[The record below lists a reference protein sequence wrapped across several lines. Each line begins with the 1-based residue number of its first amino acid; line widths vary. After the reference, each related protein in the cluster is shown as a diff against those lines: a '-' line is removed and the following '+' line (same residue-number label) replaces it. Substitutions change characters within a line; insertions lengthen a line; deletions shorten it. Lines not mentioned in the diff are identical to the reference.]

1 MFFTDSHRIVLFLRR
16 NRRSGMKRLIYGILA
31 GLLVCAPA
39 PCFGRSPQAIGEMV
53 QIQPK
58 VPAPSMP
65 GNNALISRQ
74 PAVKR
79 TNASGTS
86 GTSQIITVGRSH
98 YRLPAKKTTADPNEP
113 EFVIYGSDA
122 PNDAD
127 VKNDASTGQSQK
139 PQAAPAKV
147 EGASP
152 SPQKTP
158 AQSPPS

>member
-1 MFFTDSHRIVLFLRR
+1 
-16 NRRSGMKRLIYGILA
+16 MKRLIYGILA

-58 VPAPSMP
+58 APAPSLP
-65 GNNALISRQ
+65 ANKALISRQ
-74 PAVKR
+74 PTVK
-79 TNASGTS
+79 GIS

-98 YRLPAKKTTADPNEP
+98 YQLPAKKPTADPNQP

-152 SPQKTP
+152 SAQKTP
-158 AQSPPS
+158 AQSPPL

>member
-1 MFFTDSHRIVLFLRR
+1 MFFTDCPSIVLFLRR

-31 GLLVCAPA
+31 GLLVCAPV

-58 VPAPSMP
+58 VPAPSLA
-65 GNNALISRQ
+65 GNKALISRQ
-74 PAVKR
+74 PTVK
-79 TNASGTS
+79 GTS

-98 YRLPAKKTTADPNEP
+98 YRLPAKKTTADPNQP

-122 PNDAD
+122 PSDAD

-139 PQAAPAKV
+139 PPAAPAKV

-152 SPQKTP
+152 SAQKTQ